1 MDGKRTQPIGIELVK
16 RGVVTEADVTK
27 PLNIKKLILQKNWEI

>member
-16 RGVVTEADVTK
+16 RGVVTEADVNK
-27 PLNIKKLILQKNWEI
+27 ALEYQKLILRKNWET